1 MKRELSSLPNDLMQ
15 NLRYRIE
22 QGSRNRW
29 QASPDLW
36 AELFEWLP
44 ESRAL
49 RADGTLNSKLLH
61 AAFGQLARHMTT
73 AQIPIFLRLLAAV
86 ALVDAE
92 LLARARTKL
101 KQHRSFSDAIGAR
114 LAALETSALSASSSE
129 VAVVAAFRCAALGFD
144 AEPMHEL
151 LGALLRSWL
160 RDHVDADAHFMFG
173 LVAQLCWACAE
184 VRAHANEAASL
195 AASFAGQYQGIGDP
209 VSCLRLAWGS
219 LACGGA
225 DSTVEVMLNAL
236 VDSDGANLLAQLTPV
251 DRQPAQQLAWYAQR
265 QGEHVVGDWVQR
277 VLEDGKGGRSRGA
290 NQGQAALAGDNPE
303 RHLSGLLQEMRVPH
317 VMATPWAVPGGYGKS
332 IWFPQPKAV
341 LDVGATSDRLMSGK
355 LRGAAELR
363 RRQLRSAGLHVHA
376 VDAKDLSDV
385 NRSKQLHLVA
395 HAVAES
401 CPEAADWLSETE
413 AENVSSTPAMLETDA
428 A

>member
-1 MKRELSSLPNDLMQ
+1 MKRELSSLPNELVQ

-29 QASPDLW
+29 QASADLW

-73 AQIPIFLRLLAAV
+73 AQVPVFLRLLAAV

-114 LAALETSALSASSSE
+114 LAGLETSALSATSSE
-129 VAVVAAFRCAALGFD
+129 AAVVAAFRCAALGFD
-144 AEPMHEL
+144 GEPMQEL

-160 RDHVDADAHFMFG
+160 RDRPEANADAHFLFG

-184 VRAHANEAASL
+184 VRAHTNEAANL
-195 AASFAGQYQGIGDP
+195 AASFAGQYQGISDP
-209 VSCLRLAWGS
+209 LSCLRLAWGS
-219 LACGGA
+219 LVCGA
-225 DSTVEVMLNAL
+225 DSTVEGLLNAL
-236 VDSDGANLLAQLTPV
+236 VDFDGDHLLAQLTPV
-251 DRQPAQQLAWYAQR
+251 DKQPAQQLAWHAQR
-265 QGEHVVGDWVQR
+265 QGEGFVGDWVQR
-277 VLEDGKGGRSRGA
+277 VLDDGRGSRSRA
-290 NQGQAALAGDNPE
+290 ATTGQSALVGDKPE

-317 VMATPWAVPGGYGKS
+317 VMSTPAAVPGGYGKS

-341 LDVGATSDRLMSGK
+341 LDVGATGDRLMSGK

-363 RRQLRSAGLHVHA
+363 RQQLRSAGLHVHA

-385 NRSKQLHLVA
+385 SRPQQLHLVA

-401 CPEAADWLSETE
+401 CPEAVDWLSEAE
-413 AENVSSTPAMLETDA
+413 ADNMSSPLLEKEA